1 LYVFVTDERA
11 DSTDDARLNVPGIF
25 LENMRTQLNRKARLL
40 LRLLVGVSCSVA
52 LQSTRAFAA
61 DERTAQGMDV
71 VRVQQIV
78 DDLRGRLAIPQSVTV
93 SVVARNPL
101 MVSVGPVDGGFAL
114 SFEAGFA
121 ERLTDDELTAAVA
134 HELGHVWIYTHF
146 PFLQTEQLANEIAMR
161 VVSRESLVPVYARV
175 FERAR
180 VTGDVNEYLGDPRS
194 DH

>member
-1 LYVFVTDERA
+1 
-11 DSTDDARLNVPGIF
+11 
-25 LENMRTQLNRKARLL
+25 MRDQLNRKTRLL
-40 LRLLVGVSCSVA
+40 LCLLVCLSCSVGPWWPVRV
-52 LQSTRAFAA
+52 SAA
-61 DERTAQGMDV
+61 DDV
-71 VRVQQIV
+71 TPSHVDTVRVQQIV
-78 DDLRGRLAIPQSVTV
+78 DDLKGRLAIPQPVTV

-101 MVSVGPVDGGFAL
+101 MVSVGPVPGGGFTL

-121 ERLTDDELTAAVA
+121 ERLTEDELTAAVA

-161 VVSRESLVPVYARV
+161 VVSRESLVPVYAQV

-180 VTGDVNEYLGDPRS
+180 MTGDVNEYLGDRHS